1 MAPFLSGRYVLQ
13 YVCWR
18 LVNHLNAGEIWQA
31 PDLLG
36 QGAVR
41 PLYNLLKSFGI
52 CDASHEANFT
62 TRPSISVAALH
73 TAVDF
78 CATWLQTA
86 PDTARL
92 GLGLAGFIEEGNV
105 PSVPGFPRGLA
116 GS

>member
-1 MAPFLSGRYVLQ
+1 MTPFLSARYVLQ

-18 LVNHLNAGEIWQA
+18 LVNHLKAGEIWQA

-36 QGAVR
+36 QGAVC
-41 PLYNLLKSFGI
+41 PLYNLLKAFGI
-52 CDASHEANFT
+52 CGVSHEANFT

-92 GLGLAGFIEEGNV
+92 GLGLAALLRKETSRLSPDFPEG
-105 PSVPGFPRGLA
+105 G
-116 GS
+116 